1 LFPSSFAFGHSS
13 QLPLDRPCQID
24 RGWPGSLQSR
34 CCLGQMPVEFF
45 CGNIASPARTR
56 LDCRQVHPVA
66 RARSDQAR
74 AAHMHLADGVCHL
87 LDRAYFLDDEPMREK
102 PLIDQL
108 HHPLVSRVQPDRPE
122 MLFANLHRLFFLSL
136 FLILLLMLTSVV
148 AICGT
153 KCYEV

>member
-1 LFPSSFAFGHSS
+1 MLADHPAVLFVFCGNLSGRAQSQFNLFSSSFGFGHSS

-24 RGWPGSLQSR
+24 RGWPGSFQSR
-34 CCLGQMPVEFF
+34 RGTGQVLIKRIGF
-45 CGNIASPARTR
+45 RR

-66 RARSDQAR
+66 GARSDQAR

-87 LDRAYFLDDEPMREK
+87 LDRAYFLDDEPVRQK

-122 MLFANLHRLFFLSL
+122 MLFTNLHRLL
-136 FLILLLMLTSVV
+136 FLILL
-148 AICGT
+148 
-153 KCYEV
+153 